1 MITLSTV
8 RRHLNAELFE
18 EEEREYVMEQL
29 LPAARETA
37 ASFLNRELYDT
48 DEQRAAAIADG
59 TAGDYP
65 LVAPRA
71 VDQAIL
77 LLLGHLYRNRE
88 AVTTGLSELPLGAFN
103 LLYPHRVRMGV

>member
-1 MITLSTV
+1 MITLATV

-18 EEEREYVMEQL
+18 DEEREYVMEQL
-29 LPAARETA
+29 LPAAQEAA
-37 ASFLNRELYDT
+37 ASFLNRSLYDT
-48 DEQRAAAIADG
+48 EEQRTAAIVAG

-65 LVAPRA
+65 MITPRA

-88 AVTTGLSELPLGAFN
+88 AVTTGLSELPIGAFN